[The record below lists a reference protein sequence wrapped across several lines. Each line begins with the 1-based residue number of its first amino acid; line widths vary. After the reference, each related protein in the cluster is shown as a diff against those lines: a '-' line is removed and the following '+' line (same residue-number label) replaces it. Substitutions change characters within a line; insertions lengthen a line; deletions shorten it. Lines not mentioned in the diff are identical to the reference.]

1 MAGATPHWV
10 DPVMRIGFAAR
21 GAVYIVVGG
30 FAFLAALGDGYASGT
45 KGSLERLLGSS
56 WGFALLAFIAFGL
69 VAFAAWR
76 GLCALMD
83 LEARGGGAKGWVA
96 RGGQVISG
104 LTHLGLAVFALSL
117 VWGGGGQSGQG
128 GSSTEDWT
136 AMLLRQPFGQW
147 LVGILGLVVIAVGV
161 RQLMKAH
168 QEKFKRYLAASQ
180 TSERL
185 TPVVK
190 FGIDAHG
197 VVIGIIGGFLI
208 FAALTANPQRAGGLG
223 QVLDTVRQA
232 IYGQVLLGIVGAG
245 LIAFAVFCFIEA
257 RYRIVPRLAESSGT
271 RTLAMKAQEA
281 KGKAQEAKE
290 TAQGPKGKAER
301 TAQRLSH

>member
-10 DPVMRIGFAAR
+10 DPVMRTGFAAR

-45 KGSLERLLGSS
+45 KGSLERLLGSA

-83 LEARGGGAKGWVA
+83 LEAKGGGAKGWVA

-104 LTHLGLAVFALSL
+104 FAHLGLAVFALSL
-117 VWGGGGQSGQG
+117 VWGGGQSGQG

-147 LVGILGLVVIAVGV
+147 LVGLLGLVVIAVGI
-161 RQLMKAH
+161 RQFIKAH
-168 QEKFKRYLAASQ
+168 KEKFKQFLMASQ

-197 VVIGIIGGFLI
+197 VVIGIIGGFFI
-208 FAALTANPQRAGGLG
+208 WAALTANPERAGGLG
-223 QVLDTVRQA
+223 QALDTVRQA
-232 IYGQVLLGIVGAG
+232 VYGQILLGIVGAG
-245 LIAFAVFCFIEA
+245 LVAFAVFCFIEA

-281 KGKAQEAKE
+281 KGKAEEA
-290 TAQGPKGKAER
+290 KGKAER
-301 TAQRLSH
+301 TAHRLAQ